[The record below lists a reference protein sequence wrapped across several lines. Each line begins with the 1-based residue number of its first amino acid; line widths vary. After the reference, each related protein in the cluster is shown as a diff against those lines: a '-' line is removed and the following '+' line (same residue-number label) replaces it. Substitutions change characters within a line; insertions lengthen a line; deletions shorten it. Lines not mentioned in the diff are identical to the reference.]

1 MKMKG
6 GKGAVVRCCRVV
18 RRAGTDDDA
27 TRRSSGTRSE
37 RARRKDDQSHCAVR
51 AGRPPERRRD
61 GRHAPGL
68 GLHFKGSNL

>member
-27 TRRSSGTRSE
+27 SDGARGRGAREREEKMTTSTARGARGTAAGATTGRPTRS
-37 RARRKDDQSHCAVR
+37 R
-51 AGRPPERRRD
+51 
-61 GRHAPGL
+61 L
-68 GLHFKGSNL
+68 GATLQRF